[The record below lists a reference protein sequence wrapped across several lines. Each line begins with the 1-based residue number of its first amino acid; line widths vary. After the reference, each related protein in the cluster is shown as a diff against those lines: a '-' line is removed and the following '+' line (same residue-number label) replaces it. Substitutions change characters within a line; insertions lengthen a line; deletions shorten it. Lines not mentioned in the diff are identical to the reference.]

1 MKWLLKYRK
10 TIMGV
15 AALLIYVGHLWEFVL
30 GKYYVISFIEYF
42 IKLTGFVGVDFFL
55 FLSGIGLFYSIQKR
69 KLMTFYVRRIKR
81 TYVPFLITAFVMS
94 VVNQW
99 TLEIFLKNITGYHFW
114 FEDIYSL
121 LWFVP
126 AIMFFYLVFPIYYKC
141 FDKAKNK
148 YFFTI
153 FIIVVWLLLS
163 MCLNGIMREDLYGF
177 TNRIPIFVVGILFGW
192 LIQNDKIRFTRLTWV
207 LCICMWML
215 GIYLAFKTTFQGYF
229 LVVPTSNCCIPNF
242 LIAISGSCL
251 LTKIFYFLDTYIN
264 KIGKWII
271 KFFEFFGM
279 ISLEFYCV
287 QEWIGG
293 IILNKLRG
301 HHRAI
306 TINAAVFIGVLV
318 STLVLYAICKLF
330 ERILRKEKVVLTTQN
345 EQSFSN
351 QQT

>member
-1 MKWLLKYRK
+1 MEANDTNLLLKYRR

-15 AALLIYVGHLWEFVL
+15 AALLIYVGHVWEPML
-30 GKYYVISFIEYF
+30 GECLGVSFIEYF

-55 FLSGIGLFYSIQKR
+55 FLSGIGLYYAIQKHD
-69 KLMTFYVRRIKR
+69 LLTFYGRRIKR
-81 TYVPFLITAFVMS
+81 TYIPFLITAIAMLI
-94 VVNQW
+94 VNKW
-99 TLEIFLKNITGYHFW
+99 TPDIFFKNITGYNFL
-114 FEDIYSL
+114 FENIYTL

-126 AIMFFYLVFPIYYKC
+126 AIMIFYLLFPLYYKY

-148 YFFTI
+148 YLFTAV
-153 FIIVVWLLLS
+153 IIVVWLILS
-163 MCLNGIMREDLYGF
+163 ICLNGIMREDLYGF

-192 LIQNDKIRFTRLTWV
+192 LIQNDKIRFTRLIWI
-207 LCICMWML
+207 LCICAWML
-215 GIYLAFKTTFQGYF
+215 GIYFAFKTTFQGYY

-251 LTKIFYFLDTYIN
+251 LAKIFYFFDTNIN

-271 KFFEFFGM
+271 KFFSFFGM

-293 IILNKLRG
+293 MILNKLRG
-301 HHRAI
+301 HHRLI

-318 STLVLYAICKLF
+318 SALVLYGICKLF
-330 ERILRKEKVVLTTQN
+330 DLKKRKMYN
-345 EQSFSN
+345 I
-351 QQT
+351 